1 MKQNQITII
10 EVGPRDGLQN
20 EPTAVNTDTK
30 LKLIRSLAATGLT
43 RIEAT
48 SFVRADRI
56 PQLADAA
63 DLYKQLRLDQKQ
75 DQALNNVTFS
85 ALVPNKKGME
95 TALECEVQEIAIFT
109 AASDAFTQK
118 NIGCSIAES
127 FDRFAD
133 VIQIAKKNQIPIRG
147 YVSTV
152 IECPYSGKVR
162 PQAVVTVCQQLIDV
176 GCFEISLGETIGVA
190 VPNELSQLLDVVCKS
205 IPVNMLAGHYHDTR
219 GTALSLV
226 FRSLDYGIRK
236 FDSSVGGLGGCPYA
250 KGAAGNLATED
261 LVYSLERSGY
271 QTGVSLSALIEAT
284 RSLSE
289 SIGRK
294 PTSRV
299 WLSSN

>member
-1 MKQNQITII
+1 MTNQVTII

-20 EPTAVNTDTK
+20 ESAAVDTDTK
-30 LKLIRSLAATGLT
+30 LKFIRSLANAGLT

-56 PQLADAA
+56 PQLADAVE
-63 DLYKQLRLDQKQ
+63 LYKQLRTEQKENPT
-75 DQALNNVTFS
+75 LKNVTFS
-85 ALVPNKKGME
+85 TLVPNKKGME
-95 TALECEVQEIAIFT
+95 SAVECDVQEIAVFT
-109 AASDAFTQK
+109 AASDEFTQK
-118 NIGCSIAES
+118 NIGCSVNES

-133 VIQIAKKNQIPIRG
+133 VVQIAKDHQIPIRG
-147 YVSTV
+147 YVSTI
-152 IECPYSGKVR
+152 IECPYSGKVK
-162 PQAVVTVCQQLIDV
+162 PQVVVDVCQRLLDI
-176 GCFEISLGETIGVA
+176 GCFEVSLGETIGVA
-190 VPNELSQLLDVVCKS
+190 VPNELSRLFDLLLKT
-205 IPVNMLAGHYHDTR
+205 IPADKLAGHYHDTR

-226 FRSLDYGIRK
+226 FRSLEYGLRK
-236 FDSSVGGLGGCPYA
+236 FDSSTGGLGGCPYA

-271 QTGVSLSALIEAT
+271 STGVSLPTLIEAT

-299 WLSSN
+299 WLSAS